1 MPYRTNIPTDLP
13 ADLAICAT
21 IDRRD
26 IVTGE
31 TIACDVLIYFDVE
44 SYTPGCRATWMQ
56 PAEGPEFELRFDR
69 AEFDEEPDDCAP
81 GQLTVAELA
90 TLEAWFYAGLQ
101 DKARQMACDEMRGS
115 GRFSVN

>member
-1 MPYRTNIPTDLP
+1 MLYRIDLP

-31 TIACDVLIYFDVE
+31 IIACDVLIYFNVE
-44 SYTPGCRATWMQ
+44 SYTPASVCATWMQ

-69 AEFDEEPDDCAP
+69 AEFDGEPDDCVT

-90 TLEAWFYAGLQ
+90 TLEAWFYAGGQ
-101 DKARQMACDEMRGS
+101 DKARLRACDEMY
-115 GRFSVN
+115 